1 MGYDNGD
8 RTWGEGG
15 GDGRLPRLCGC
26 RRRCAVDRP
35 MRAEDRDGYI
45 GAFRKRRRKR
55 IFRKKSG

>member
-1 MGYDNGD
+1 MGG
-8 RTWGEGG
+8 GG

-35 MRAEDRDGYI
+35 MRAEERDGYI

-55 IFRKKSG
+55 IVRKKSG